1 MDLEKQ
7 GGEEGKKPE
16 EGQLKERGFH
26 TQISHTEGISGG
38 SLGVGWE
45 TRGLALKLGLKR
57 KPRVLVGMLTE
68 RVWRRGPSPPT
79 NFLVPQGGQEGEI
92 LVGAQAQARTAP
104 DFRTTDPRVSCW
116 ERLLSSV
123 SGEESEESRGI
134 WDHFSSELGWMVGS
148 RCEKKC
154 GWTSGGRPH
163 SLPALRLLQLLLQRE
178 PTGATASRKRKGFGL
193 RVGELCQLASRVSSA
208 L

>member
-1 MDLEKQ
+1 M
-7 GGEEGKKPE
+7 
-16 EGQLKERGFH
+16 
-26 TQISHTEGISGG
+26 
-38 SLGVGWE
+38 GWE

-57 KPRVLVGMLTE
+57 KPRVLVGMLME
-68 RVWRRGPSPPT
+68 RLCRRGPSPPT

-134 WDHFSSELGWMVGS
+134 WDHFSSELGWMVGY

-163 SLPALRLLQLLLQRE
+163 SLPALRLLQLLLQLLW